1 MVATAEVPI
10 SSSAVGIIYAGEDSQ
25 SQPCPL
31 ESIEIEE
38 QHRSLGSAL
47 KPIVDEFE
55 INLQIDEEEAQFSL
69 LGEEAVQEPEEIVQS
84 YYCSKAVSED
94 DPNFLLKTITLY
106 PSKPKVPAW
115 LIAVDES

>member
-1 MVATAEVPI
+1 VVIEVPI

-55 INLQIDEEEAQFSL
+55 
-69 LGEEAVQEPEEIVQS
+69 
-84 YYCSKAVSED
+84 
-94 DPNFLLKTITLY
+94 
-106 PSKPKVPAW
+106 
-115 LIAVDES
+115 